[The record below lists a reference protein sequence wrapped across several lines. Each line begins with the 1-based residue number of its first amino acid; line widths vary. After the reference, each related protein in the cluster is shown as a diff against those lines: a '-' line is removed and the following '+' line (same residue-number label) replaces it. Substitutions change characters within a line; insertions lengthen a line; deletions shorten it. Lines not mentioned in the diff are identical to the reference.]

1 MLTASNIRKSYG
13 DRILFDELSFN
24 VDRGN
29 RFALIG
35 PNGSGKT
42 TLLDII
48 SGDVYPDSGNITL
61 SRGERVGYL
70 KQEFKDISDKTLLEE
85 VTEPPQEIIDIQH
98 EISNIHDRLTIEH
111 DSSVQQELLG
121 KLANLNE
128 TIDSI
133 DGQYP

>member
-70 KQEFKDISDKTLLEE
+70 KQEFMDISDKTLLEE
-85 VTEPPQEIIDIQH
+85 VTEPPQEIIHSIIKRICH
-98 EISNIHDRLTIEH
+98 
-111 DSSVQQELLG
+111 LG
-121 KLANLNE
+121 
-128 TIDSI
+128 I
-133 DGQYP
+133 

>member
-48 SGDVYPDSGNITL
+48 SGDVYPDSGNIT
-61 SRGERVGYL
+61 
-70 KQEFKDISDKTLLEE
+70 
-85 VTEPPQEIIDIQH
+85 
-98 EISNIHDRLTIEH
+98 
-111 DSSVQQELLG
+111 
-121 KLANLNE
+121 
-128 TIDSI
+128 
-133 DGQYP
+133 